1 VFGVRIAVELLRIGD
16 KVISRAKIENK
27 IKEILELRMLGMSQ
41 QEAAD
46 KLGVERTF
54 ISRLEG
60 IGEIRKGHSIA
71 AVGFPI
77 KNKAEVEEV
86 LKAYG
91 VEFFVLMSEAERT
104 AYVSNCDGVQLSNK
118 IMELINKFRSFDTV
132 IVMAS
137 DYRNRIARDLL
148 DNRIIEIDI
157 GKSPIKE
164 DVNVNLDVLT
174 EILTTLKG

>member
-1 VFGVRIAVELLRIGD
+1 MDLLRVGD
-16 KVISRAKIENK
+16 KVISLIKINSK
-27 IKEILELRMLGMSQ
+27 VKEILGLRMLGLSQ
-41 QEAAD
+41 QEVAE

-60 IGEIRKGHSIA
+60 LGEIRKGQSIA
-71 AVGFPI
+71 AIGFPV
-77 KNKAEVEEV
+77 KNKMEVEKV
-86 LKAYG
+86 LRTYG
-91 VEFFVLMSEAERT
+91 VEYCILMSEEERT
-104 AYVSNCDGVQLSNK
+104 EFVNNCSGVQLSNK

-148 DNRIIEIDI
+148 DNKIIEIDI

-164 DVNVNLDVLT
+164 DVNVNLD
-174 EILTTLKG
+174 ILTDILITLKG

>member
-1 VFGVRIAVELLRIGD
+1 MDIVRIGD
-16 KVISRAKIENK
+16 KVISRIKINNK
-27 IKEILELRMLGMSQ
+27 VMEILALRMLGLSQ

-60 IGEIRKGHSIA
+60 LGEIRKGQSIA
-71 AVGFPI
+71 AIGFPI
-77 KNKAEVEEV
+77 KNKVEVEKV
-86 LKAYG
+86 LRTYG
-91 VEFFVLMSEAERT
+91 VEYCILMSEEERT
-104 AYVSNCDGVQLSNK
+104 EFVNNCSGVQLSNK

-148 DNRIIEIDI
+148 DNKIIEIDI

-164 DVNVNLDVLT
+164 DVNVNLD
-174 EILTTLKG
+174 ILTDILITLKG

>member
-1 VFGVRIAVELLRIGD
+1 MDLVRIGD
-16 KVISRAKIENK
+16 KVISLVRINSKV
-27 IKEILELRMLGMSQ
+27 KEILQLRMLGLSQ

-60 IGEIRKGHSIA
+60 LGEIRKGKSIA
-71 AVGFPI
+71 AIGFPI
-77 KNKAEVEEV
+77 KNKVEIEKV
-86 LKAYG
+86 LNVFG
-91 VEFFVLMSEAERT
+91 VEYFLLMSEKERT
-104 AYVSNCDGVQLSNK
+104 EFVNDCSGMQLSNK
-118 IMELINKFRSFDTV
+118 IMELINRFRGFDTV

-148 DNRIIEIDI
+148 NNKIIEIDI

-164 DVNVNLDVLT
+164 DVDVNLDILT
-174 EILTTLKG
+174 EILKTLKG

>member
-1 VFGVRIAVELLRIGD
+1 MELLRIGD
-16 KVISRAKIENK
+16 KVISRTKIGNK

-41 QEAAD
+41 QEVAD

-60 IGEIRKGHSIA
+60 MGEIRKGQSIA
-71 AVGFPI
+71 AIGFPI
-77 KNKAEVEEV
+77 KNKAEVEAV

-91 VEFFVLMSEAERT
+91 VDFYVLMSEAERT

-118 IMELINKFRSFDTV
+118 IMELINKFRSYDTV

-157 GKSPIKE
+157 GKSPIKQ
-164 DVNVNLDVLT
+164 DVNVNLDILT
-174 EILTTLKG
+174 EILATLKG

>member
-1 VFGVRIAVELLRIGD
+1 MDLLRIGD
-16 KVISRAKIENK
+16 KVISRTKIGNK
-27 IKEILELRMLGMSQ
+27 IKEILELRMLGLSQ
-41 QEAAD
+41 QEVAD

-60 IGEIRKGHSIA
+60 MGEIRKGQSIA
-71 AVGFPI
+71 AIGFPI
-77 KNKAEVEEV
+77 KNKAEVEKV
-86 LKAYG
+86 LKTYG
-91 VEFFVLMSEAERT
+91 VEFFVLMTEDERT
-104 AYVSNCDGVQLSNK
+104 DYVTGCDGVQLSNK

-148 DNRIIEIDI
+148 DNRVIEIDI

-164 DVNVNLDVLT
+164 DVNVNLDILT